1 MTSAEYDLVV
11 IGGGINGVG
20 IGRDAQ
26 GRGIRT
32 LVVEKD
38 DLGSGTSSASTK
50 LIHGGLRYLETY
62 EFKMVGEA
70 LSEREVIMRSAPHLV
85 WPLRFV
91 IPHTPEQRPYW
102 LVRLGLVLYDF
113 LGKRKIL
120 PGSRGVNLRKEVAGK
135 PLQDHLVRGFE
146 YSDCWA
152 QDAKLVALNAMDLVR
167 RGGEV
172 RTQTSVERA
181 DRVDNG
187 QRWCVTLRDTATG
200 QTSQV
205 MARAVVNA
213 AGPWADVVDGQVLGR
228 NNPTALRL
236 VRGSHIIVPKLY
248 DEDQAYL
255 LQNHDGR
262 VIFVIPYE
270 GDFSLIGTTDVEH
283 DDSADRVMI
292 SHDEIQYLCAAVNRY
307 FKKQLCGDDVVWTYA
322 GVRPLVEQEG
332 VDASKVSRDYDFEL
346 DGDPHGDAPLL
357 TVLGGKLTAY
367 RELSEDAIAKLL
379 PFFQSARGPWT
390 RQAVLPGGEVGLNIA
405 QAKRDFAARY
415 PFLPVTLANRL
426 VQDYGA
432 LAEVMLQG
440 ATSLQDLGV
449 HLGEQVYEAELRHL
463 RDQEFVKRGEDWL
476 WRRSKMGLHLSQ
488 ETQKAVNAWFAAA

>member
-1 MTSAEYDLVV
+1 MTSAEFDLVV

-26 GRGIRT
+26 GRGLRT

-120 PGSRGVNLRKEVAGK
+120 PGSRGLDLRKEVAGD
-135 PLQDHLVRGFE
+135 PLKDHLVRGLE

-167 RGGEV
+167 RGGDV
-172 RTQTSVERA
+172 RTQTTVERA
-181 DRVDNG
+181 ERIDDG
-187 QRWCVTLRDTATG
+187 KHWCVTLRDVVSG
-200 QTSQV
+200 QTTQV
-205 MARAVVNA
+205 TAKAVVNA

-228 NNPTALRL
+228 NNATALRL

-248 DEDQAYL
+248 DDDQAYL

-283 DDSADRVMI
+283 DDSADRVII
-292 SHDEIQYLCAAVNRY
+292 SADEIGYLCAAVNRY
-307 FKKQLCGDDVVWTYA
+307 FKKQLTGDDVVWTYA

-346 DGDPHGDAPLL
+346 DGAPGGDAPLL

-379 PFFQSARGPWT
+379 PFFDGIKDAWT
-390 RQAVLPGGEVGLNIA
+390 RHAVLPGGDIGLDIDG
-405 QAKRDFAARY
+405 AKRTFAARH
-415 PFLPVTLANRL
+415 PFLPTALAARL
-426 VQDYGA
+426 VQDYGG
-432 LAEVMLQG
+432 LADSIVNE
-440 ATSLQDLGV
+440 ATSLEGLGI

-463 RDQEFVKRGEDWL
+463 RDHEFVKRGEDWL
-476 WRRSKMGLHLSQ
+476 WRRSKMGLHLSE
-488 ETQKAVNAWFAAA
+488 ETQKAVNAWFAAV